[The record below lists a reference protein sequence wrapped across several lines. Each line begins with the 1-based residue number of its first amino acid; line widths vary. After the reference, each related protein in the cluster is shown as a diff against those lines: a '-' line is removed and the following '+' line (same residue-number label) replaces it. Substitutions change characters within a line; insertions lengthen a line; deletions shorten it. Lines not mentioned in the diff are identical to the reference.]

1 MELNLDAVIETPENS
16 VDMKTGLDTFQ
27 GLSEATRT
35 IVETI
40 LTDNVPQRN
49 SARSK
54 IRSKMKQSFKGSYG
68 LKFSIESFD
77 EDALR
82 KFKGLGRKVV
92 VELIQYYLSE
102 VLYENYPTLS
112 PKAQRIID
120 NLEEKSEELVSRLRG
135 GILEDVHKITNN
147 FGYTVKLRHR
157 ISRDNITE
165 IQTFNDET
173 ALVLVPQEDTSIQDL
188 EVSITRFNIYTGNGR
203 LQLDNSDETIA
214 FGFKKYK
221 QISKTAKRQ
230 ISQNLSDNT
239 ALNADE
245 DMKLLSVRASCF
257 RNSEGKVIKY
267 WITKLI

>member
-49 SARSK
+49 SARSRV
-54 IRSKMKQSFKGSYG
+54 RSRMKQSFKGSYG
-68 LKFSIESFD
+68 LKFSIEVFD
-77 EDALR
+77 EDTLK
-82 KFKGLGRKVV
+82 KFRRLGKAVI
-92 VELIQYYLSE
+92 VELIQYYLAE
-102 VLYENYPTLS
+102 VLYENYPTLT
-112 PKAQRIID
+112 PKAQRVID
-120 NLEEKSEELVSRLRG
+120 DLEEKSEELISRLRG
-135 GILEDVHKITNN
+135 GILEEVHKITNN
-147 FGYTVKLRHR
+147 FGYAVKLRQR
-157 ISRDNITE
+157 ISRDNIRE
-165 IQTFNDET
+165 IQTFDETT
-173 ALVLVPQEDTSIQDL
+173 ALVLVPQEDSSLQNL

-203 LQLDNSDETIA
+203 LQLDNSQETVA

-221 QISKTAKRQ
+221 QVTKSAKRR

-239 ALNADE
+239 ALNTDE
-245 DMKLLSVRASCF
+245 DMKLIGISAYSF
-257 RNSEGKVIKY
+257 KNSEGKVIKY